1 MKLIDQPRRFAF
13 LWLLLLL
20 LAETAAALQSDL
32 QQPITVEADGMDIDE
47 GRKTNTYQGNVVLH
61 QGTITLKAD
70 KVTVIQGSKPGESNR
85 VVAEGN
91 PATLQQL
98 PDGKQEYV
106 VGRANHMEYSVDSE
120 TLVLT
125 GNASLRQGQDNFK
138 SDRIV
143 YDRAKAVIR
152 AGASAQG
159 NQRVRVTIGSQSGK

>member
-1 MKLIDQPRRFAF
+1 MKLIEQNRLLTSLA
-13 LWLLLLL
+13 LLLLMS
-20 LAETAAALQSDL
+20 AGTAPALQSDL

-47 GRKTNTYQGNVVLH
+47 NRRTNTYHGNVVLH

-85 VVAEGN
+85 VVAEGT

-106 VGRANHMEYSVDSE
+106 VGRAQRMEYSVDSE

-138 SDRIV
+138 SDRII

-159 NQRVRVTIGSQSGK
+159 SQRVRVTIGSQSGK

>member
-1 MKLIDQPRRFAF
+1 MNLIEQPRLLAP
-13 LWLLLLL
+13 LSLLLLL
-20 LAETAAALQSDL
+20 STGTASALQSDL

-47 GRKTNTYQGNVVLH
+47 GRRTNTYRGNVVLH

-70 KVTVIQGSKPGESNR
+70 KVTVIMGSKPGESNR
-85 VVAEGN
+85 VVAEGE

-106 VGRANHMEYSVDSE
+106 VGRANRLEYSVDQE

-143 YDRAKAVIR
+143 YDRAKAMIR

>member
-1 MKLIDQPRRFAF
+1 MNLIEQPRLLAP
-13 LWLLLLL
+13 LSLLLLL
-20 LAETAAALQSDL
+20 LTGTASALQSDL

-47 GRKTNTYQGNVVLH
+47 GQRTNTYRGNVVLH

-70 KVTVIQGSKPGESNR
+70 KVTVILGSKPGESNR
-85 VVAEGN
+85 VVAEGK

-106 VGRANHMEYSVDSE
+106 VGRANRLEYSVDQE

-143 YDRAKAVIR
+143 YDRAKAMIR